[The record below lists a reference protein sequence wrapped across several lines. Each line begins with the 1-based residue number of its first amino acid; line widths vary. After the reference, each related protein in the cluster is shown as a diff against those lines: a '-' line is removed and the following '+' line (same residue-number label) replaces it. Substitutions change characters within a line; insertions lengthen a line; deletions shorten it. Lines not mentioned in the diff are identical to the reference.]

1 MVHFIENNK
10 GYAEKVYLDISR
22 GDDATQWDTLN
33 GGEPILVS
41 NESTTGVRDPFIAY
55 NPESKTYYVL
65 ATDLRVGAR
74 GLQVTAPSCMCGR
87 PKISFTSTT

>member
-10 GYAEKVYLDISR
+10 GYAEKIYLDISR

-55 NPESKTYYVL
+55 NPS
-65 ATDLRVGAR
+65 R
-74 GLQVTAPSCMCGR
+74 R
-87 PKISFTSTT
+87 PTTCWPPIACVRRR